1 MPLFEE
7 SQFASGATKN
17 FHLGLAA
24 LLVVGIVVA
33 VLFVVVGGG
42 SDGSRPGRALL
53 LPLAVVLCGTIA
65 PMLILRLRIRVDDS
79 HLRVQLWPAPPTT
92 EIPREQIRSVYRTT
106 VRPLRDFGG
115 WGIKFKK
122 GHRLYS
128 WGGTNGVTIEYF
140 HKGKDR
146 KVTVT
151 TERCDEL
158 VAALGA

>member
-7 SQFASGATKN
+7 RQFASGATRN
-17 FHLGLAA
+17 FYLGLAA

-33 VLFVVVGGG
+33 VLVVVAGGG
-42 SDGSRPGRALL
+42 SDGSRAGRTAISLLAIAL
-53 LPLAVVLCGTIA
+53 CTTIG

-79 HLRVQLWPAPPTT
+79 LLRVQLWPAPPTT

-128 WGGTNGVTIEYF
+128 WGGTKGVTIEYF
-140 HKGKDR
+140 YRGKDR
-146 KVTVT
+146 KVTIT

-158 VAALGA
+158 VAALSL